1 MIVSEILQKI
11 MSSASVIPVS
21 LSSIQTQ
28 TKLLQIER
36 LSMSGKKK
44 SNSGVPCPILKWTI
58 LEYMSRFH
66 MIEVLLVWGLEDKR
80 GLETVYAYLQPYQHR
95 RQRVIGSRFH
105 IQLSTIRRNVT
116 QYQRCVCFG
125 CFIFS

>member
-1 MIVSEILQKI
+1 M
-11 MSSASVIPVS
+11 
-21 LSSIQTQ
+21 
-28 TKLLQIER
+28 
-36 LSMSGKKK
+36 
-44 SNSGVPCPILKWTI
+44 KWTI
-58 LEYMSRFH
+58 LEHMSRFH

-116 QYQRCVCFG
+116 QYQRCVCVFWM
-125 CFIFS
+125 CYLFLQDNWIKIWVIK